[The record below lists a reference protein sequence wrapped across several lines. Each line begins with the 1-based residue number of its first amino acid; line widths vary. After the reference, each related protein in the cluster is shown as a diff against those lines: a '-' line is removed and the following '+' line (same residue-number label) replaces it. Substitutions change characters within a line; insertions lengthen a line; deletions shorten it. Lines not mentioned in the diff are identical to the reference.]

1 MKNELINAKN
11 LTRVFKRGS
20 EDIYALKNVDLSI
33 QPGEFI
39 SIVGPSGSGQ
49 STLLHMLGLI
59 DRPSGGSLVVN
70 GQHTEKLA
78 ESELVKLRRKNIGFI
93 FQQFLLLPTLT
104 VKENIALPLLF
115 SREPGREKR
124 IEELVKLMGLG
135 QRANHLPHQLSGGEM
150 QRVSIGR
157 ALVNEPKL
165 LLADEPTGNLDSAT
179 SGTIFELFKKI
190 NAGGITLVVVTHN
203 ADLAGLAQRVIRV
216 RDGELLE
223 REPARVA

>member
-39 SIVGPSGSGQ
+39 SIVGPSGSGK